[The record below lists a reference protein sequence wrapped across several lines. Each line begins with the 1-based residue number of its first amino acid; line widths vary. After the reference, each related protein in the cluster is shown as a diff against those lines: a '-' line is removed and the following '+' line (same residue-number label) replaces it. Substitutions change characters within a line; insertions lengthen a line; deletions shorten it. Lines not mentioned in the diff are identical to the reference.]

1 MPAVVRELELP
12 LGEREVSDLARRRL
26 RHLAQVIGVDPHGLL
41 RLTRAFPTLAAIYA
55 APEAEL
61 ARHIGRTNA
70 AQFRWF
76 LDAPLEMRAVQPPRA
91 PDRGLLE

>member
-1 MPAVVRELELP
+1 MPAAVRELELP

-41 RLTRAFPTLAAIYA
+41 RLTRAYPSLAAVYS

-70 AQFRWF
+70 AQMRWF
-76 LDAPLEMRAVQPPRA
+76 LDAPLEMRAVSPPA
-91 PDRGLLE
+91 ADERGLGG